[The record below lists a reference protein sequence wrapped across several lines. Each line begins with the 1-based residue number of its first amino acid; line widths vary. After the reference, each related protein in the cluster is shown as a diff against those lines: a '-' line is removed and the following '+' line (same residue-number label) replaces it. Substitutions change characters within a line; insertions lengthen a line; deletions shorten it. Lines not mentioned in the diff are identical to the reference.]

1 MFLELEVLLALI
13 DIRSLTKLYRMGDT
27 TVRALDGVNL
37 SIEAGEFVA
46 ITGPSGSGKST
57 MMHLLG
63 CLDRPTAGEFI
74 LDGRNVA
81 RLNDRELAN
90 VRNRKIGFVFQTF
103 NLINRTSA
111 IENVAVPQF
120 YARRLNTRQPARRA
134 LERVGLGHRMHH
146 RPSELSGGE
155 RQRVAIA
162 RAIVNDPV
170 LVLADEPTG
179 NLDSRTG
186 EQIMEVFHS
195 LNRQGVTII
204 LVTHEHDV
212 AIQARRIVQMRDGKI
227 LADRSTEEV
236 LRADGEQGGP
246 PHDGKQKGGIEQI
259 IASAT
264 ASHATVHG
272 GAGLIDPRPND
283 QLDESPVGA
292 RANDAGSHPVENLGE
307 LDEQPLARGANLGLI
322 CGILAPLLCAG
333 GVMVGRMV
341 PRDAFKDGVTPSQSI
356 LSMTFGAM
364 FAILIALVIAIV
376 AIVAGRGALRR
387 AKEAPIPLSG
397 KARARV
403 GVVLGWAVVLMP
415 VVVMLSRMARMGAMS

>member
-1 MFLELEVLLALI
+1 MSLI
-13 DIRSLTKLYRMGDT
+13 EIRSLTKLYRMGDT

-37 SIEAGEFVA
+37 AIGAGEFVA

-63 CLDRPTAGEFI
+63 CLDRPTAGEFF

-81 RLNDRELAN
+81 KLNDRELAD
-90 VRNRKIGFVFQTF
+90 VRNKKIGFVFQTF

-111 IENVAVPQF
+111 LENVAVPQF
-120 YARRLNTRQPARRA
+120 YARKLNTRQAARRA
-134 LERVGLGHRMHH
+134 LERVGLAHRMHH

-162 RAIVNDPV
+162 RAIVNDPL

-236 LRADGEQGGP
+236 LRGDGGNLPQ
-246 PHDGKQKGGIEQI
+246 DGKQKSGIETI
-259 IASAT
+259 LSHPPAAPHPADAT
-264 ASHATVHG
+264 ASN
-272 GAGLIDPRPND
+272 LPRAA
-283 QLDESPVGA
+283 PVA
-292 RANDAGSHPVENLGE
+292 LSAASGE
-307 LDEQPLARGANLGLI
+307 HPLARGANLGLI
-322 CGILAPLLCAG
+322 CGVLAPLLGTG
-333 GVMVGRMV
+333 GVLLGRMV
-341 PRDAFKDGVTPSQSI
+341 PGDPFKPGVTPSETA
-356 LSMTFGAM
+356 LRLAYLTMGCMLGALLC
-364 FAILIALVIAIV
+364 AVIAII
-376 AIVAGRGALRR
+376 ASRGALRR
-387 AKEAPIPLSG
+387 AREAPIALG
-397 KARARV
+397 GRGRART
-403 GVVLGWAVVLMP
+403 GMALGWAVVLMP
-415 VVVMLSRMARMGAMS
+415 VVAILGRLTGFGTAG